1 MEYLMKQSEI
11 YAHFMANKMGMSAE
25 AKRDEDEQKAA
36 EKDIGIS
43 RINVDEISARK
54 NMAKMINE
62 DRKRLRDYDGSSA
75 SQVDEE
81 ELDVNKFD
89 TDN

>member
-1 MEYLMKQSEI
+1 MKQSEI

>member
-1 MEYLMKQSEI
+1 MKQSEI
-11 YAHFMANKMGMSAE
+11 YAHFMANKMGLSAE